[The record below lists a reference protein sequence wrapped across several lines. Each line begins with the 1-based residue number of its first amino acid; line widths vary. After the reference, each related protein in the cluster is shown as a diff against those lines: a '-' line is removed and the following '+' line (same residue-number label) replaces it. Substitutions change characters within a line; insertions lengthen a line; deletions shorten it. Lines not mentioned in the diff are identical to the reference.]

1 MAKLKKL
8 APQAVKKI
16 AEAGTLSRSSSAE
29 SLLIDGVPV
38 YPRSPRSKSVEN
50 FSNGTPREELTT
62 SSSATFDAPRT
73 ANIPNYPAVPKLQSS
88 NTTNKLHEVHALT
101 IPRRPVPTSSLTKL
115 TTVLE
120 NRLPTYQ
127 PTPTPASST
136 KAVIGVTKNTEEDDA
151 ITSLPKLQTQEPS
164 TRTSTMSSTSAQ
176 SHREPGPIYFRPSAQ
191 LRRMQSAIEDELT
204 PKRASRLNSPW
215 AGLRNRHRTQTE
227 QVYTPSGTPDSLSDA
242 AISRNSVYEAHSRL
256 GKTLSRPG
264 SDERVDKVDWTK
276 SSEWVAPPSKPQ
288 HPRDWIE
295 DFLLRQEEADRA
307 EAEQERRKKQQERK
321 DRSLKKRVN
330 SIDTFAF
337 VRRLSGKG
345 VEVESKGGFE
355 ARQERLGTIQSVV
368 EFGGVQVMERRLSF
382 EEDGREELDMMRE
395 RSIPKCAASLRPS
408 VQTRNTPPIE
418 RPTAPPKPTQP
429 SNNAEQ
435 PHLHKSQRHLSA
447 SVHPMAIP
455 APKPHKSKRTSLR
468 PSWASVDSLRQ
479 EVRRSCSTGG
489 ESVKALGSR
498 LGSLG
503 GSLKGRVGS
512 LKGSVKG
519 RISVLG
525 RKG

>member
-1 MAKLKKL
+1 MAELKKTR
-8 APQAVKKI
+8 PQVDTPT
-16 AEAGTLSRSSSAE
+16 AEIDTLSRSPSAE

-38 YPRSPRSKSVEN
+38 YPRSPRSKFVEN
-50 FSNGTPREELTT
+50 LSNGTPRKDLTP
-62 SSSATFDAPRT
+62 SRSATSDTSRT
-73 ANIPNYPAVPKLQSS
+73 ANIPNYPAVPKLESS
-88 NTTNKLHEVHALT
+88 NTTEKIHGTHALT
-101 IPRRPVPTSSLTKL
+101 IPRRPVPKSSLTTL
-115 TTVLE
+115 TTVVE
-120 NRLPTYQ
+120 HRPPTYQ
-127 PTPTPASST
+127 SKPTPTPPSST
-136 KAVIGVTKNTEEDDA
+136 KAVVGVAENTEEEDA
-151 ITSLPKLQTQEPS
+151 ITSLPKLSAQEPC
-164 TRTSTMSSTSAQ
+164 TGTSTMSSISAQ
-176 SHREPGPIYFRPSAQ
+176 SHKEPGPIYFRPSSQ

-204 PKRASRLNSPW
+204 PRQASPLNSPW
-215 AGLRNRHRTQTE
+215 AGLRNHHRTQTE

-256 GKTLSRPG
+256 ETTLSRPG
-264 SDERVDKVDWTK
+264 SDEQIDKVDWTK

-307 EAEQERRKKQQERK
+307 EEEEERRRKAQERK

-345 VEVESKGGFE
+345 VEVENKGGFE

-368 EFGGVQVMERRLSF
+368 EFGGAEVREGRLSF
-382 EEDGREELDMMRE
+382 EEDGEEEFDMMRE
-395 RSIPKCAASLRPS
+395 RSIPKRAASPPQSVPKQETHPS
-408 VQTRNTPPIE
+408 PQPPAA
-418 RPTAPPKPTQP
+418 RT
-429 SNNAEQ
+429 EQ
-435 PHLHKSQRHLSA
+435 PHLRKSQRPHSA
-447 SVHPMAIP
+447 YVHPMAMP
-455 APKPHKSKRTSLR
+455 APKPHKPKRSSLR
-468 PSWASVDSLRQ
+468 PSWTSVESLKQ

-489 ESVKALGSR
+489 ENVKALGSR
-498 LGSLG
+498 LESLS

-512 LKGSVKG
+512 LKGSMKG